1 MRRGGWGDERGAPVA
16 SRSLTS
22 STSLRPAGAPLR
34 NPSAAQALHVSD
46 DVTGAIGQLGVELRD
61 LLDRRVLV
69 DGVLEVGHRH
79 AEELEQPARLVAGH
93 AASFVRSVG
102 LHRAG
107 ASPLRSL
114 ASYVNRMV
122 GSRRAG
128 PSPLGS
134 RASYFNR
141 GPARPRHASAARP
154 PA

>member
-1 MRRGGWGDERGAPVA
+1 WGDERGEPVA

-93 AASFVRSVG
+93 APSFVRTVG
-102 LHRAG
+102 ARQT
-107 ASPLRSL
+107 
-114 ASYVNRMV
+114 
-122 GSRRAG
+122 G

-134 RASYFNR
+134 RASYFNPMVGAR
-141 GPARPRHASAARP
+141 RAGFHVRSPPGAGPQPQPPCGPLGSHASYFNRG
-154 PA
+154 